1 MSDEKNLAA
10 EVAQL
15 RQQHERIVR
24 AVRFSLALILLAVA
38 FACIRSA
45 LQIPAYR
52 GILNDMMPDGNWPA
66 STSWVIGN
74 ATLLLFTAVAL
85 PLTGLGMVL
94 FHRDAA
100 RGVILASVTGVLMF
114 SQWLLTTAAL
124 QAPLVQL
131 MNMVGGNP
139 P

>member
-1 MSDEKNLAA
+1 MPDEQNLTA

-24 AVRFSLALILLAVA
+24 AVRFALALILLALA

-45 LQIPAYR
+45 LHIPAYR
-52 GILNDMMPDGNWPA
+52 GILNDMMPEGNWPA
-66 STSWVIGN
+66 STRWVIGN
-74 ATLLLFTAVAL
+74 ATLLLFTSVAL

-100 RGVILASVTGVLMF
+100 RGVMVASVTGALMF
-114 SQWLLTTAAL
+114 IQWLITLSAL
-124 QAPLVQL
+124 QAPVVQL
-131 MNMVGGNP
+131 MNMVGGSP